1 MKTCPT
7 CGQPMPKGKIP
18 RPQMEKL
25 AREEM
30 AEETA
35 VKKMKNG
42 TRKPK
47 GK

>member
-1 MKTCPT
+1 MMTRRCPT
-7 CGQPMPKGKIP
+7 CGQPMPKGRLP
-18 RPQMEKL
+18 RPQM
-25 AREEM
+25 EEM